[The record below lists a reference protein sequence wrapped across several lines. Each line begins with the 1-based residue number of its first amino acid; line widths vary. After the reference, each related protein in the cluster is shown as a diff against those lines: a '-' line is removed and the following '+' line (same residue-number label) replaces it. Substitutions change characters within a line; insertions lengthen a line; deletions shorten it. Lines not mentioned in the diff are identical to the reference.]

1 MPDIEPMLEYNYNNF
16 SIKSIY
22 TICVGLYLA
31 VCVPIY
37 CLLNYDIKTEK
48 EAVKY
53 ISDVCAN
60 VTKYRIYRVSKRNI
74 ILDQSISDN
83 NTNLMYLTNHLSVSD
98 FFIDSRVTYYASKV
112 IALTKIITFLPFLS
126 LVSYLSSYSIF
137 ISHGKT
143 KNEIIENMKK
153 IQTICEGDKNR
164 ILTLYPEGMRRPH
177 RPNVS
182 ACLKKGFI
190 YQSFEH
196 SIPIQIIHT
205 TNKDYIIDEQN
216 IKIHENTN
224 LFTYYGSLI
233 DPVKLRKKFEK
244 KHKREYTK
252 DDYYDDVYSKWCKI
266 WKHMDKFRID
276 KYREQGLSH
285 EECLQKM
292 NELASKYPLLENKI
306 LKDDIELGTPFLLVR
321 SLLWSVIYF
330 IIFKVIEK
338 IFDVFHSCSNKTNQI
353 IDTIKATGIDIQSAT
368 CDISNKNNNCCKLL
382 SRLGSPFFL
391 NLIKSPA
398 SHAT

>member
-1 MPDIEPMLEYNYNNF
+1 
-16 SIKSIY
+16 
-22 TICVGLYLA
+22 
-31 VCVPIY
+31 
-37 CLLNYDIKTEK
+37 
-48 EAVKY
+48 
-53 ISDVCAN
+53 
-60 VTKYRIYRVSKRNI
+60 
-74 ILDQSISDN
+74 
-83 NTNLMYLTNHLSVSD
+83 MYLTNHSSISD

-353 IDTIKATGIDIQSAT
+353 IGTIKATGIDIQSAT
-368 CDISNKNNNCCKLL
+368 CDISSKNNNCCKLL
-382 SRLGSPFFL
+382 SQLGSPFLL